1 SLLYPYGKIVGDS
14 QVNATSS
21 DATSPFIVPPMGFP
35 FLGTTQDT
43 LYFSDNGL
51 VLFQS
56 FEINEK
62 YLYPNPFQDG
72 FTGAEGIAMLAAF
85 WDDADLT
92 LGNGYLWY
100 KIYSI
105 EDTKDFYWHVVNNRT
120 SEEVN
125 RYFAAEL
132 KTPFVPQWILKITW
146 DHILPIAIQAG
157 NRDETNTFQCILAT
171 DGTRS
176 FGLLKYSEMLWVKG
190 RRIHHRALIGFTN
203 GAGYFYNDPITKTN
217 KTYEAGGRYRPHQVP
232 GNTNKTGQWAFRLD
246 LSNTTIK
253 ISSQQKCWRWYLS
266 EPDPSLWNDGLPA
279 CPCHRSQVL
288 IDRTFV
294 SEILPSRN
302 ATLVRTLR
310 AAQSNGTVFQSII
323 PNRFL
328 AGRRCLY
335 NTDGYLI
342 YGISERYF
350 VYAQDVQGTQD
361 HIDGDLWPF
370 IWCCTD
376 VPLCPLYYE
385 KRPRDRCEK
394 YSSPGMGHVYGSLH
408 FSTFNGDEYRF
419 KGLGEYVIVRLSSA
433 KGSNVFT
440 LQGQT
445 ERVRMTNGYAN
456 ATAFVQ
462 FAAFYQ
468 GTLKVHWTMST
479 TSNTL
484 NVLVDDK
491 AVEFKKDVMHFS
503 QNQLAVIKLDEGKYS
518 AVYSCGLQ
526 VTITRS
532 SGGILRALV
541 CVPQTFLNKTLG
553 LLGLW
558 SGNRSTSFM
567 YPSGNIYDGIA
578 TEEQLYNFGLSWI
591 VPAPESLLDTRQK
604 VGAWKAFRPVFTPE
618 LMTSQSTS
626 QKQKANET
634 CNGDEKCIHDALIT
648 NNTDLGLE
656 TKKSFEDHQHQVA
669 IFGSGSPVFV
679 GSFVLEVQVNT
690 FTNASFPAVDPNNDT
705 ITYSLVDPV
714 PTGASIGK
722 DNGLLTWTPRN
733 RNPVELTIRV
743 NDGNTGSVL
752 TPMVKMCD
760 CANGGTCDFSK
771 IIEQHHNGRFQVV
784 GCLCPDGFAGAF
796 CSNISSQCT
805 GEPCF
810 PGVSCTNQPKP
821 TFFHCDNC
829 PLQTVASGREGIKCF
844 TNDFCSLPYRSPC
857 DDNANC
863 TSGEMNVTCQ
873 CKKGFSGDG
882 YTCTDIDE
890 CSDTLA
896 CKNAKYECKNTF
908 GSFKC
913 SCRYTTD
920 KNDGCGVSINT
931 PGWNIFNCTLRWQ
944 ALNGSPDLSNPNSAA
959 FQQYSKQYTDK
970 LGELLQDGFENQ
982 FYGIQFKKFS
992 NGGLFAEYRIN
1003 VSSDTPHWYI
1013 TSYLH
1018 VIGKYKNFS
1027 SSSVEDVNECA
1038 TKEHDCSELAQC
1050 RNTYGGY
1057 KCICN
1062 SSITLE
1068 SVACY
1073 PASSLGYANNSNN
1086 SAAQISKDGKY
1097 NDLILGLVLGI
1108 GIPLLLLL
1116 LLLFIL
1122 CFCCG
1127 RNRSG
1132 TG

>member
-1 SLLYPYGKIVGDS
+1 
-14 QVNATSS
+14 
-21 DATSPFIVPPMGFP
+21 MGFP
-35 FLGTTQDT
+35 FLGTTRDT

-62 YLYPNPFQDG
+62 YLYPNPFKDG
-72 FTGAEGIAMLAAF
+72 FTGAEGTAMLAAF
-85 WDDADLT
+85 WEDADLT
-92 LGNGYLWY
+92 LGNGSLWY
-100 KIYSI
+100 KIYSA
-105 EDTKDFYWHVVNNRT
+105 EDAKDFYWHVINNRT

-146 DHILPIAIQAG
+146 DRILPVSIQVG
-157 NRDETNTFQCILAT
+157 NPNETNTFQCILAT
-171 DGTRS
+171 DGTHS
-176 FGLLKYSEMLWVKG
+176 FGLLKYSEMLWMRG
-190 RRIHHRALIGFTN
+190 RRIYHRALIGFTN

-217 KTYEAGGRYRPHQVP
+217 KTYEAGGRYRPHQVL
-232 GNTNKTGQWAFRLD
+232 GNTNQTGQWAFRLD
-246 LSNTTIK
+246 LSNNNIK
-253 ISSQQKCWRWYLS
+253 TSSQQKCWRWYLS
-266 EPDPSLWNDGLPA
+266 EPAHSLWSDGLPA
-279 CPCHRSQVL
+279 CPCHKSQVL
-288 IDRTFV
+288 FDGAFV
-294 SEILPSRN
+294 SEILPSTN
-302 ATLVRTLR
+302 ASLVRALR
-310 AAQSNGTVFQSII
+310 AAQSNGTVFQSIL

-335 NTDGYLI
+335 NTDGYLT

-350 VYAQDVQGTQD
+350 LYAQDAQGTQD

-376 VPLCPLYYE
+376 VPLCHLYYE
-385 KRPRDRCEK
+385 KRPRDRCER
-394 YSSPGMGHVYGSLH
+394 YSSPGIGHVYGSLH

-445 ERVRMTNGYAN
+445 ERVRVSSGYAN

-462 FAAFYQ
+462 FVAFYQ
-468 GTLKVHWTMST
+468 GTLKVQWRMST
-479 TSNTL
+479 TNNVL

-491 AVEFKKDVMHFS
+491 AVEFKKDVIHFS
-503 QNQLAVIKLDEGKYS
+503 QNQFAVMKLDEGKYS

-526 VTITRS
+526 VTVTRS
-532 SGGILRALV
+532 SSGILRALV
-541 CVPQTFLNKTLG
+541 RVPQTFLNKTLG

-558 SGNRSTSFM
+558 SGDRSTSFM

-578 TEEQLYNFGLSWI
+578 TEEELYKFGLSWI
-591 VPAPESLLDTRQK
+591 VPAPESLLDAKQK
-604 VGAWKAFRPVFTPE
+604 VGVWKAFRPTFTSE

-626 QKQKANET
+626 QKQKANDT
-634 CNGDEKCIHDALIT
+634 CSGDENCMHDALIT

-656 TKKSFEDHQHQVA
+656 TKKFFDDYQHQVV
-669 IFGSGSPVFV
+669 IFGSGPPVFV
-679 GSFVLEVQVNT
+679 GTFVLKAKVNV
-690 FTNASFPAVDPNNDT
+690 FTSTAFPAVDPNNDT
-705 ITYSLVDPV
+705 ITYSLIDPA
-714 PTGASIGK
+714 PLGASIRK

-743 NDGNTGSVL
+743 NDENSGSVL
-752 TPMVKMCD
+752 TPTIKICD
-760 CANGGTCDFSK
+760 CASGGTCDFSK
-771 IIEQHHNGRFQVV
+771 IIEHHHNGRFQVV
-784 GCLCPDGFAGAF
+784 GCSCPDGFSGAF
-796 CSNISSQCT
+796 CSNISSPCR

-810 PGVSCTNQPKP
+810 PGVSCRNQTSP
-821 TFFHCDNC
+821 TFFHCNSC
-829 PLQTVASGREGIKCF
+829 PLQTVASGPEGIKCF

-857 DDNANC
+857 DENAKC
-863 TSGEMNVTCQ
+863 ISGDMNVTCQ
-873 CKKGFSGDG
+873 CKQGFSGDG
-882 YTCTDIDE
+882 YKCTDIDE
-890 CSDTLA
+890 CSETLA
-896 CKNAKYECKNTF
+896 CKNAKYDCKNTF

-920 KNDGCGVSINT
+920 KNDGCGESINT
-931 PGWNIFNCTLRWQ
+931 PGWNIFNCTLRWNT
-944 ALNGSPDLSNPNSAA
+944 LNGSPDLSNPSSAA
-959 FQQYSKQYTDK
+959 FQQNSKQYTDI
-970 LGELLQDGFENQ
+970 LRELLQDGFENQ

-992 NGGLFAEYRIN
+992 NGGPFAEYRIN

-1018 VIGKYKNFS
+1018 VISKYKNFS
-1027 SSSVEDVNECA
+1027 SSSVEDVNECVA
-1038 TKEHDCSELAQC
+1038 NEHGCSELVQC
-1050 RNTYGGY
+1050 KNTYGGY

-1073 PASSLGYANNSNN
+1073 SGNSVGNANN
-1086 SAAQISKDGKY
+1086 SAAQITKDAKY
-1097 NDLILGLVLGI
+1097 NNLILGLVLGI

-1116 LLLFIL
+1116 LLLFII

-1127 RNRSG
+1127 RTRSG
-1132 TG
+1132 TAEIAKTDDENLHPSHSEQDFTAYKVHFIPPY